1 MTAVIRHTKRTI
13 VFFAALMCVVIG
25 IAGLI
30 LPIIPGLVFL
40 AVAAIIFSLFFPII
54 GEKMRHHT
62 KRYPPLHTTIEKM
75 DEWVRRTVGD
85 L

>member
-1 MTAVIRHTKRTI
+1 
-13 VFFAALMCVVIG
+13 MCVVIG